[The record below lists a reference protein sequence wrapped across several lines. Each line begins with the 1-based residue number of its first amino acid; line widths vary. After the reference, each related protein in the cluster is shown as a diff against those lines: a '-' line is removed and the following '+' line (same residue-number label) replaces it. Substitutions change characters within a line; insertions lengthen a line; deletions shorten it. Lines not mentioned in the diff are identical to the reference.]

1 MQVIITVYLLEL
13 KKREIDIGSE
23 VVSYLNNVEPFTSEW
38 INLFFVQQ
46 KVGCEQI
53 RLILCGIRDVE
64 QLKLHKS
71 GIGLAKRAVE
81 KSVSQLVRTYELL
94 HLSGQVGIDENEAVV

>member
-1 MQVIITVYLLEL
+1 MGLIFLLFL
-13 KKREIDIGSE
+13 RIFLS
-23 VVSYLNNVEPFTSEW
+23 L
-38 INLFFVQQ
+38 
-46 KVGCEQI
+46 
-53 RLILCGIRDVE
+53 LCGIRDVE